1 MKNRKLVI
9 GSIALFFLLLNI
21 SYALADK
28 SAVKIEAPD
37 KTVKGSEVVIKVYVT
52 HSANSFFH
60 YTDWVSIKAN
70 GKEIGR
76 WDYSMTRRP
85 DEANFTKEIKIT
97 VNEDLVI
104 EAKAN
109 CNLHGSAG
117 VVTKRISVK

>member
-1 MKNRKLVI
+1 MKTRKLVI
-9 GSIALFFLLLNI
+9 GFIALFLFLLNT
-21 SYALADK
+21 SNVLANK

-37 KTVKGSEVVIKVYVT
+37 EVVKGSEVVIKVLVS

-60 YTDWVSIKAN
+60 YTDWVSVKAN

-76 WDYSMTRRP
+76 WEYSMSERP
-85 DEANFTKEIKIT
+85 DGANFTKEIKVT

-117 VVTKRISVK
+117 AETKKISVK

>member
-1 MKNRKLVI
+1 MKTRKLFI
-9 GSIALFFLLLNI
+9 GFIAFLFLLLNV
-21 SYALADK
+21 SYVLADK

-37 KTVKGSEVVIKVYVT
+37 EVVKGSEVVVKVRVS
-52 HSANSFFH
+52 HSGNSFFH

-76 WDYSMTRRP
+76 WEYSMSKRP
-85 DEANFTKEIKIT
+85 DGANFTKEIKVT
-97 VNEDLVI
+97 VDKDLVI

-117 VVTKRISVK
+117 ADTKKISVK

>member
-1 MKNRKLVI
+1 MKTRKLVI
-9 GSIALFFLLLNI
+9 GVIALFCFLLTVSNV
-21 SYALADK
+21 LADK

-37 KTVKGSEVVIKVYVT
+37 EVVKGSEVVIKVLVS

-60 YTDWVSIKAN
+60 YTDWVSVKAN

-76 WDYSMTRRP
+76 WEYSMSKRP
-85 DEANFTKEIKIT
+85 DEANFTKEIKVT

-117 VVTKRISVK
+117 ADTKKISVK

>member
-1 MKNRKLVI
+1 MKTRKLVI
-9 GSIALFFLLLNI
+9 GFIALFFFLLNT
-21 SYALADK
+21 SNVLADK

-37 KTVKGSEVVIKVYVT
+37 EVVKGSEVVIKVQVS
-52 HSANSFFH
+52 HSANSLFH
-60 YTDWVSIKAN
+60 YTNWVSVKAN

-76 WDYSMTRRP
+76 WEYSMSKRP
-85 DEANFTKEIKIT
+85 DGANFTKEIKMT

-117 VVTKRISVK
+117 AETKKISVK